1 MDNTIAGSAG
11 ASAQVPRRRAAR
23 QRTPWWSARR
33 RPLTL
38 LSAVAVGAVT
48 ASFGVVPA
56 ALADENYPSW
66 TDVEAAKQNEETKQ
80 AEIDKITALLGT
92 LQSTAA
98 AAATQ
103 SQIAAEAY
111 LITRDE
117 LDAATT
123 RARALVGQVA
133 TAEAVAATSRMRA
146 GLIAAHLAK
155 TGAQSLSLNLF
166 VNGDTADTLLSQ
178 LGTASKL
185 SEQSARIFDEATQDA
200 NTAESLGEQAAAA
213 ADARERLTAESEGRF
228 DEASAAAQATQVAFD
243 TEQRRSTELFE
254 QLALL
259 KDTTVQA
266 EREYQTGLNAAAAA
280 AAFAQAQA
288 AAATLLQRE
297 TRDTAGS
304 APSGA
309 ASPGSA
315 AAVPPAS
322 AREAQA
328 PAGQAPAV
336 QNPAVQNPAVQ
347 NPAARIPAA
356 QTPPAQTPPVR
367 TPARTPAA
375 QTPAAPAPATR
386 APAPAAPA
394 AQAPAAR
401 APVVA
406 APAAAAPAAA
416 APATRAPAAAPA
428 ATPNASAVSTALSF
442 ARSQLGDRY
451 QLGGSG
457 PDVWDCSGLTKAA
470 YAAAGIYI
478 GTHSA
483 TNQYNTMASRGKLV
497 SFADVQVGDLL
508 FWGSRGN
515 YYHVAIYVGNGQ
527 ILEAPN
533 PSARVRVHSIWSIG
547 QVAPYVGRPSA

>member
-1 MDNTIAGSAG
+1 MDNTVAEPADTPTR
-11 ASAQVPRRRAAR
+11 APRRLASG
-23 QRTPWWSARR
+23 QGSPWWSARR
-33 RPLTL
+33 RPLAL

-48 ASFGVVPA
+48 ASFGVAPA
-56 ALADENYPSW
+56 ALAEENYPSW

-92 LQSTAA
+92 LQATAA
-98 AAATQ
+98 DAATE

-111 LITRDE
+111 LVSRDE
-117 LDAATT
+117 LDTATT
-123 RARALVGQVA
+123 RASTLAAQV
-133 TAEAVAATSRMRA
+133 TVAEATAATSRMRA

-166 VNGDTADTLLSQ
+166 VNGNTADTLLSQ

-185 SEQSARIFDEATQDA
+185 SEQSAQIFDEATQDA
-200 NTAESLGEQAAAA
+200 NTAESLGEQATSAAE
-213 ADARERLTAESEGRF
+213 ARERLTEQSEARF
-228 DEASAAAQATQVAFD
+228 DEASAAATATQQAFD
-243 TEQRRSTELFE
+243 TEQRKSTELFE

-259 KDTTVQA
+259 KDTTVEA
-266 EREYQTGLNAAAAA
+266 EREYQTGQNAAAAS
-280 AAFAQAQA
+280 AAFERAQA
-288 AAATLLQRE
+288 AAAVLVA
-297 TRDTAGS
+297 RDTRGVTGSASAGAGS
-304 APSGA
+304 ASAAPA
-309 ASPGSA
+309 AS
-315 AAVPPAS
+315 VPA
-322 AREAQA
+322 AQA
-328 PAGQAPAV
+328 PAV
-336 QNPAVQNPAVQ
+336 SV
-347 NPAARIPAA
+347 PAA
-356 QTPPAQTPPVR
+356 QA
-367 TPARTPAA
+367 PAA
-375 QTPAAPAPATR
+375 QTPAASV
-386 APAPAAPA
+386 PA
-394 AQAPAAR
+394 AQAPAASVPAAQ
-401 APVVA
+401 APA
-406 APAAAAPAAA
+406 ASVPAAAAPVVTAPA
-416 APATRAPAAAPA
+416 APAPVAA
-428 ATPNASAVSTALSF
+428 PNASAVSTALSF

-483 TNQYNTMASRGKLV
+483 TNQYNTMAKQGKLV
-497 SFADVQVGDLL
+497 SFANVQVGDLL